1 MMPIDTRLDGNPA
14 SLFSGAQWL
23 RGRLG
28 FEVDSGATTMR
39 LCGDE
44 ARHSWMGA
52 AGAAFS
58 DRMAAAAVLADRLR
72 AEIEAT
78 AATFSEYGQTLAT
91 AQARMQAV
99 RALAGGQGLVVAGTM
114 IYDPVAADPVT
125 YARLQTA
132 YMLAMSQVVEL
143 RTLMAAARALAQ
155 ARQAQ
160 AQAVPPIQPAD
171 VVSTGGTA
179 RLTENRAA
187 TPAEKPEEERDR
199 AFAPE
204 QSKPEPTERGLLAH
218 EQAHTVQQRSE
229 APAPN

>member
-28 FEVDSGATTMR
+28 FETGNGSTTMR
-39 LCGDE
+39 LAGAE
-44 ARHSWMGA
+44 ARHSWVGA

-72 AEIEAT
+72 GEIEAT

-99 RALAGGQGLVVAGTM
+99 RALAGGQGLMVAGTM

-125 YARLQTA
+125 YARLQSA
-132 YMLAMSQVVEL
+132 YMFAMTQVVEL
-143 RTLMAAARALAQ
+143 RTLMATARALAQ

-160 AQAVPPIQPAD
+160 AQAVAPIRPAD
-171 VVSTGGTA
+171 VAGTGATA
-179 RLTENRAA
+179 RLTEN
-187 TPAEKPEEERDR
+187 
-199 AFAPE
+199 
-204 QSKPEPTERGLLAH
+204 LLAH
-218 EQAHTVQQRSE
+218 EQAHIVQQRG
-229 APAPN
+229 APAGN